1 MVSYK
6 CRDVKRKNKAE
17 SPISISSM
25 SLDQFLFILSD
36 QDLHPVY
43 EEFLQQNMAWE
54 NLGFYLEVQNFTN
67 LSGDDLLVE
76 AKNIYE
82 KYIEVDSAHELGDI
96 TYRLRENI
104 KESLLHPD
112 PHMFDELSEI
122 VVNSLTNSTVT
133 DFLGDSLFIDH
144 VKNRF
149 AATCK
154 SPEQRPFNLLGSI
167 ISCIL

>member
-1 MVSYK
+1 MG
-6 CRDVKRKNKAE
+6 
-17 SPISISSM
+17 ISISSM

-96 TYRLRENI
+96 TYRIRENI
-104 KESLLHPD
+104 KASLLSPD

-133 DFLGDSLFIDH
+133 DFLGDSLFINH
-144 VKNRF
+144 VKTRF
-149 AATCK
+149 SGCQAPA
-154 SPEQRPFNLLGSI
+154 QRSSFSLGSI
-167 ISCIL
+167 FSQCIF